1 MVVFTKH
8 VLHLAKGLG
17 ATLTTGVVGY
27 ALYSNVYEGKTVH
40 ASWTTN
46 FEPSVKWD
54 DNWDRRNPES
64 LVKPLRSHPSEKET
78 KDRANEIEKQKPTA
92 TRHLILIRHG
102 QYNLD
107 SKEDSERILTQL
119 GRKQADYCGRRLKE
133 ADYPYTKLISSTLTR
148 AVETAEIIHKHL
160 PHLSWEKESNLCE
173 GAPIPPEP
181 PVGHWR
187 PEKSFFQDGPRIE
200 TAFRQLFHRA
210 EAEQTKDSYEIVVCH
225 ANVIRYF
232 ICRALQFPPE
242 AWLRISLDHASITWV
257 TIRPS
262 GRVSI
267 RRLGDSGF
275 IPANEVSAV

>member
-1 MVVFTKH
+1 MVSFRH
-8 VLHLAKGLG
+8 VWCVSKGIG
-17 ATLTTGVVGY
+17 AVATTGIVGY
-27 ALYSNVYEGKTVH
+27 ALFINVSEGKIVH

-54 DNWDRRNPES
+54 DNWDRRDPES
-64 LVKPLRSHPSEKET
+64 LVKPLKNGSSDKEA
-78 KDRANEIEKQKPTA
+78 KDRANELEKQKPTA
-92 TRHLILIRHG
+92 TRHLLLIRHG
-102 QYNLD
+102 QYNLEG
-107 SKEDSERILTQL
+107 KEDSERFLTKL
-119 GRKQADYCGRRLKE
+119 GRKQAEYCGQRLKE
-133 ADYPYTKLISSTLTR
+133 ADLPYTKLISSTMTR
-148 AVETAEIIHKHL
+148 AVETAEIIHKCL
-160 PHLSWEKESNLCE
+160 PHLTWEREPNLCE

-187 PEKSFFQDGPRIE
+187 PEKSQFFQDGPRIE
-200 TAFRQLFHRA
+200 TAFRKLFHRA
-210 EAEQTKDSYEIVVCH
+210 EVEQTKDSYEVVVCH

-267 RRLGDSGF
+267 RRVGDSGF
-275 IPANEVSAV
+275 IPAKEVTVV